1 MYCCEYYRLS
11 NTNINFMRPTT
22 KSRVDL
28 TLRRVIKT
36 VELEIQNRALGIV
49 EYWEVSEEEK
59 MEFGSNIEAYMK
71 KEIIKEL
78 LKTI

>member
-1 MYCCEYYRLS
+1 
-11 NTNINFMRPTT
+11 MRPTT